1 MTSFDICSFQYFD
14 NTVLSLISLSVQ
26 LKMSFLNYTLNTA
39 ALQSCIELLV
49 SVSLY
54 VFIDVC
60 VEHIHLYKGQ
70 HLNII
75 NYM

>member
-1 MTSFDICSFQYFD
+1 
-14 NTVLSLISLSVQ
+14 
-26 LKMSFLNYTLNTA
+26 MSFLNYTLNTA
-39 ALQSCIELLV
+39 ALQSCIEWLA
-49 SVSLY
+49 SVCLY